1 MFSVGCVPYLN
12 AKPLVRLFEELGD
25 RTPVRVR
32 YDVPSRLPSMLA
44 TGEVQAI
51 MVSSIEALRLPGKR
65 VADGVSISSQKEV
78 LSVRLFSK
86 TPPEEIERVAFDASS
101 MTSNALAQIVLADR
115 YGRETTADL
124 LAPSLP
130 QMLADHDAAVLIG
143 DNGMREQAD
152 GLHVLDLGL
161 EWRRLTRLPFVWAVW
176 MGDEGLTPELSTW
189 LNVAA
194 QWGMARIERVV
205 EIAARETGFTLA
217 ECDNYLRRIMDYAF
231 DEPQRM
237 GLQEF
242 GKRLARHSI
251 ARPCHFPALVSPDFA
266 EVEIRL
272 SGLLS
277 PSEASLA

>member
-25 RTPVRVR
+25 RSPVRVR

-44 TGEVQAI
+44 SGEVQAI
-51 MVSSIEALRLPGKR
+51 MVSSIEALRIPGKR
-65 VADGVSISSQKEV
+65 VADGVSISTQKEV

-86 TPPEEIERVAFDASS
+86 TAPEEIERVAFDASS
-101 MTSNALAQIVLADR
+101 MTSNALARIVLAERFDR
-115 YGRETTADL
+115 EVTGDL
-124 LAPSLP
+124 LPPSLP
-130 QMLADHDAAVLIG
+130 EMLADHDAAVLIG
-143 DNGMREQAD
+143 DNGMREVAD
-152 GLHVLDLGL
+152 GLRVLDLGL
-161 EWRRLTRLPFVWAVW
+161 EWRRLTRLPFVWALW
-176 MGDEGLTPELSTW
+176 MGDEGLSPELSMW

-205 EIAARETGFTLA
+205 EIASRETGFTLG

-242 GKRLARHSI
+242 GKRLARHAI
-251 ARPCHFPALVSPDFA
+251 ARPSHFPALVAPDFG
-266 EVEIRL
+266 EVDARL
-272 SGLLS
+272 GELLRA
-277 PSEASLA
+277 PAASVA